1 MTEEELLRKIIR
13 EAVHET
19 LSGLGFN
26 LANLQEMQADLLY
39 LHYKRKSSE
48 EMMGRIR
55 LSVITVVIPL
65 LLYLVWEAV
74 KLQVMRG

>member
-1 MTEEELLRKIIR
+1 MTEEDILRKIVR

-26 LANLQEMQADLLY
+26 LVNLHEIQADLLY

-48 EMMGRIR
+48 EMVGRVK
-55 LSVITVVIPL
+55 LSVITVVVPL
-65 LLYLVWEAV
+65 LLYLLWGAV
-74 KLQVMRG
+74 KMQIVN